1 MEDESERAEMNKRYS
16 GQAVAEIFKYTW
28 DQTDQYV
35 RVYVDIPSG
44 VMREHAECEF
54 PPDPEHPE
62 DKGKHQSF
70 SLRVKGNDG
79 RTYTL
84 KRKVLRPIDV
94 HEFGEINTATIHPTK
109 LNKSRGVD
117 YGGCRLVVE
126 DKRVIVHMT
135 KYFMIVS
142 DGDREEYREMAEKGM
157 MGPMASMHR
166 EDEVRHMPTRF
177 ASSRNLMG
185 FFCKAKGAAGWFWTG
200 SDVGWDVG
208 HAGASLLPAAAE
220 EDLPPGR

>member
-44 VMREHAECEF
+44 VMRDHAECEF

-79 RTYTL
+79 RIYTL

-94 HEFGEINTATIHPTK
+94 HDFGEINTSTIHPTK
-109 LNKSRGVD
+109 LNQSRGVD

-177 ASSRNLMG
+177 ASSRNLMR
-185 FFCKAKGAAGWFWTG
+185 FLCQ
-200 SDVGWDVG
+200 S
-208 HAGASLLPAAAE
+208 
-220 EDLPPGR
+220 